1 MIPRWPLHR
10 TAARVIIAQ
19 ASRTAAPPY
28 GHRLR
33 IGLPSPV
40 CADHQPGLIPRVI
53 HARRVRALYADC
65 ERAPFGWENRHA

>member
-1 MIPRWPLHR
+1 MIPRWPIHR
-10 TAARVIIAQ
+10 MARRVIVAD
-19 ASRTAAPPY
+19 ASRTAAPLR

-40 CADHQPGLIPRVI
+40 CADNQAALIPQVI

-65 ERAPFGWENRHA
+65 DRAPFGWENRHA